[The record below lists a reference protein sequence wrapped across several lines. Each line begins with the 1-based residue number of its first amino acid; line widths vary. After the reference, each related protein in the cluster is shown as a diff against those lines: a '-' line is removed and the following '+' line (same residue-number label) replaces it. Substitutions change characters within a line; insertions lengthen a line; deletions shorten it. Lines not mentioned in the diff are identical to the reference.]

1 MWPRGSGVPVALL
14 LLLLA
19 AGAAGDRPCL
29 ARNFGHDSLVCE
41 CSADYCDTL
50 EPVSLPPLGAYVKYE
65 SSKAGKRLER
75 TEGLLRSNPPD
86 DASLTLKLQSSQK
99 YQKIKGFGGALT
111 DSAAFN
117 LLSLSPKAQAN
128 LLKSYFSEVGIEYTL
143 IRVPMGSCDFSL
155 RMYAYDDW
163 DDDFEL
169 KNFSLA
175 EEDTKMKIPILQ
187 RAQKVAPKP
196 LSFFASPWTSPVWMK
211 TNGAMTG
218 RGTLKGQPGD
228 KYHKTW
234 ANYFIRFLD
243 EYAKHNVT
251 FWAITAGNEPMAG
264 NILFY
269 PFQCLGFSA
278 EHQRDFIAKD
288 LGPALA
294 NSSHKGIDLIILDDQ
309 RILLP
314 FWAEVV
320 LKDPVASSYV
330 NGIGVHWYLDFLAPT
345 DLSLLITHR
354 RFPSYYIIS
363 TEASTGSYI
372 FEHWVALGSWERGNK
387 YSYSIITNLNNYAT
401 GWTDWNLALNME
413 GGPNWS
419 RNYVDSPVIVD
430 TAKDVFYKQP
440 MFYHMAHFSKFLPE
454 GAQRIGI
461 HSSTV
466 STLEFL
472 AFLRPD
478 GSAAVV
484 VLNRSAQDVPF
495 GIVDPDVGNIEAVAT
510 ANSIQTYLW
519 QRPPEKLE

>member
-1 MWPRGSGVPVALL
+1 
-14 LLLLA
+14 
-19 AGAAGDRPCL
+19 
-29 ARNFGHDSLVCE
+29 
-41 CSADYCDTL
+41 
-50 EPVSLPPLGAYVKYE
+50 
-65 SSKAGKRLER
+65 
-75 TEGLLRSNPPD
+75 
-86 DASLTLKLQSSQK
+86 
-99 YQKIKGFGGALT
+99 
-111 DSAAFN
+111 
-117 LLSLSPKAQAN
+117 
-128 LLKSYFSEVGIEYTL
+128 
-143 IRVPMGSCDFSL
+143 MGSCDFSL

-484 VLNRSAQDVPF
+484 VLNRLQFEGTSSQATSRLKASSHFFKRQRMHLSVDLTRRCMDCHLQELLQFLSTWEPYCFADVLQISERVIRSSIFCHLPVLLEAVLLWSAQDVPF